1 MVSHMKTIF
10 STSLLT
16 SLLTLWRVP
25 ALVLGVALCLPAFAA
40 PESGA
45 AGISQQQAVGIAQSV
60 HPGRVL
66 SVKQKGSVYRVK
78 SLSSNGEVRIIV
90 IDASSGQVISGR

>member
-1 MVSHMKTIF
+1 MKPIF

-16 SLLTLWRVP
+16 YLLAP
-25 ALVLGVALCLPAFAA
+25 GLVLCLALCLAFGAPAYAA
-40 PESGA
+40 PEPGT

-66 SVKQKGSVYRVK
+66 SVKQKGNVYRVK
-78 SLSSNGEVRIIV
+78 SLSANGEVRIIV
-90 IDASSGQVISGR
+90 IDASSGNVLSGR

>member
-1 MVSHMKTIF
+1 MDCIMKPSY

-16 SLLTLWRVP
+16 CLLAPGL
-25 ALVLGVALCLPAFAA
+25 ALCLALSVPAYAA
-40 PESGA
+40 PEQGA

-66 SVKQKGSVYRVK
+66 SVKQKGNVYRV
-78 SLSSNGEVRIIV
+78 
-90 IDASSGQVISGR
+90 

>member
-16 SLLTLWRVP
+16 FLRVT